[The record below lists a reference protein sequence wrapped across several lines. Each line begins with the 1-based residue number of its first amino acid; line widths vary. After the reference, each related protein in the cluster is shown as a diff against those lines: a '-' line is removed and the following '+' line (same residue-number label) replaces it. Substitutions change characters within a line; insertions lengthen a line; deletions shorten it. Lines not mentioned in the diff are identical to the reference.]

1 MIKLDFNFNV
11 FITLF
16 VLCIAGIVFSTIA
29 IDQQI
34 DSYIE
39 ELKMEVQVIN
49 NSNNEIVIDQEDNNI
64 IVNVNPIMEDKQEIE
79 TEASKGIVISTTGL
93 NIRQSPTLDSNRV
106 GVLYYGDE
114 VNILEDCG
122 DWYRTEDGF
131 IFKEYVLKI

>member
-1 MIKLDFNFNV
+1 MKRMSFSLKL

-39 ELKMEVQVIN
+39 ELKIEVQVIN
-49 NSNNEIVIDQEDNNI
+49 NSNNEIAIDQEDNKI

-79 TEASKGIVISTTGL
+79 TEEIKGIVISTTGL
-93 NIRQSPTLDSNRV
+93 NIRQSPTLDSHRV
-106 GVLYYGDE
+106 GVLYSGEE
-114 VNILEDCG
+114 VIILEDCG

-131 IFKEYVLKI
+131 IFKEYVLRI

>member
-1 MIKLDFNFNV
+1 MKRMSFSLKL

-39 ELKMEVQVIN
+39 ELKIEVQVIN
-49 NSNNEIVIDQEDNNI
+49 NSNNEIAIDQEDNKI

-79 TEASKGIVISTTGL
+79 TEEIKGIVISTTGL
-93 NIRQSPTLDSNRV
+93 NIRQSPTLDSNIV
-106 GVLYYGDE
+106 GVLYYGEE

-131 IFKEYVLKI
+131 IFKEYVLRI